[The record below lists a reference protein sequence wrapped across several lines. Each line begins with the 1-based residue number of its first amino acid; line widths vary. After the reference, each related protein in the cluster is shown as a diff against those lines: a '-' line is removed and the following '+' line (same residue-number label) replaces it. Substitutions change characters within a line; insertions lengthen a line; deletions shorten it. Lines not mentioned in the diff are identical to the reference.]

1 MTEVVLITKE
11 VLSLASAAG
20 RSDLIINA
28 EAGTAFSRS
37 GNAVLSALLPTPRAE
52 GLSKKDAMDV
62 APRLSKGIPKIL
74 LIDSK
79 SCTRALAAMKKTHVE
94 LAILC
99 CTEDEQGQ
107 TEYSL
112 VALPTGAKLAV
123 ATEFPLE
130 AYTSSI
136 STIIPSRGEEDV
148 VVSVPFKELICA
160 MRAFT
165 QPGMNVSSVILRFWG
180 RGESFSIETGPHPR
194 PRNVYV
200 KPSLSSIE
208 KVTKRKKAA
217 MTTVE

>member
-1 MTEVVLITKE
+1 MTEVVLITND

-28 EAGTAFSRS
+28 EAGTAFSRN

-62 APRLSKGIPKIL
+62 APRLSKGIPKL
-74 LIDSK
+74 TQIDSR
-79 SCTRALAAMKKTHVE
+79 SCAHALAAMKRE
-94 LAILC
+94 AIDLAILC
-99 CTEDEQGQ
+99 HTENEQGQ
-107 TEYSL
+107 KEYSL
-112 VALPTGAKLAV
+112 LALPTGTKLAV
-123 ATEFPLE
+123 ATEVSSESYASLI
-130 AYTSSI
+130 SSI
-136 STIIPSRGEEDV
+136 IPPRGEEEV
-148 VVSVPFKELICA
+148 VVSVPFKELIQA
-160 MRAFT
+160 MRVFT
-165 QPGMNVSSVILRFWG
+165 QQGMNVSSVILRFWD